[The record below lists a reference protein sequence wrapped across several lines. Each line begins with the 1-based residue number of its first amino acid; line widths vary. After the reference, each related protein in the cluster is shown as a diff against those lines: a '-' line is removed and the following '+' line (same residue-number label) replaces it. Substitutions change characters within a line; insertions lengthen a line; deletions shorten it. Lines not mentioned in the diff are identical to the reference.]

1 MTKDRIRYLYK
12 KYLDNNCSE
21 EEFQELKDALTDQ
34 DHETIFHDLLDESWT
49 EIQPGELVDMK
60 SDRSDRI
67 FGQIVS
73 APRKK
78 GLPLKLRIPLIAA
91 ATVLLALSI
100 SFLIRNRE
108 GGNTEKKVHAKIT
121 KDILPGVNKAVLTL
135 AGGRTI
141 TLKSEKNGIVVT
153 GNKFV
158 YNDGTTAGA
167 SDQAA
172 ASQTATLST
181 PAGGQYQIT
190 LSDGTKVW
198 LNAESRLRYPVEFNR
213 DSRTVELEGEG
224 YFEVAGDSRHPF
236 IVESAGQ
243 KIEVLGTHFNVN
255 AYRDE
260 NSVKTTLLEGKV
272 RVSNNTDPGAGKP
285 VILSPGQQARSIS
298 GESRIYVNQVS
309 IEETMDWKDGLFL
322 FNNESLKSIM
332 NRLSHWYN
340 IDVVYEGNVDDIRF
354 TGTHHRSK
362 GLNNLLKNIEQI
374 GKARFRTEEGT
385 NGKERRIIV
394 TANY

>member
-12 KYLDNNCSE
+12 KYLDNSSTE
-21 EEFQELKDALTDQ
+21 EEFQELKDALACE
-34 DHETIFHDLLDESWT
+34 DHETLFSDLLDESWT
-49 EIQPGELVDMK
+49 EIQPGNLLDMK
-60 SDRSDRI
+60 LDRSDRI

-78 GLPLKLRIPLIAA
+78 NSPLKLWIPLIAA

-100 SFLIRNRE
+100 SFLISNRPGE
-108 GGNTEKKVHAKIT
+108 HTKKEVHAKIT
-121 KDILPGVNKAVLTL
+121 KDILPGTNKAILTL

-141 TLKSEKNGIVVT
+141 TLKSEKNGIVVN
-153 GNKFV
+153 GNKFM

-167 SDQAA
+167 SDQAVS
-172 ASQTATLST
+172 SQNATLAT

-198 LNAESRLRYPVEFNR
+198 LNAESKLRYPVEFNGG
-213 DSRTVELEGEG
+213 SRTVELDGEG

-236 IVESAGQ
+236 IVQSAGQ
-243 KIEVLGTHFNVN
+243 RIEVLGTHFNVN

-260 NSVKTTLLEGKV
+260 NEVKTTLVEGKV
-272 RVSNNTDPGAGKP
+272 RVSNNSDSGAENP
-285 VILSPGQQARSIS
+285 VILYPGQQARSIS
-298 GESRIYVNQVS
+298 GENRIYVNQVS

-332 NRLSHWYN
+332 SRLSHWYN
-340 IDVVYEGNVDDIRF
+340 LEVIYEGNVDNIRF

-374 GKARFRTEEGT
+374 GKARFRTEDGT